1 MDIKRILLVAI
12 GVITLSFFYFPVTLA
27 VFPVSN
33 TKNLMAALGVIVAV
47 IEASRKQTAFLD
59 KNIFVIGVIAAF
71 VSMAGLIS
79 VAYNETPD
87 YTYATYFISFFIWSF
102 SAYFVVFVIKKL
114 HGNVDVKLICNY
126 LILLCVLQCVSVL
139 LIDNYPGFKSWA
151 DSTFVGL
158 SYADEIKRLYGL
170 GPALDVGGSRFAAVL
185 LIIGY
190 MLSLDKVTENAKLMY
205 MYIFSFLFILIIG
218 SMVGRT
224 TSVGG
229 GIALLYLFWE
239 NKENRESI
247 FAPQKQKFLIIFLLV
262 FIVSISLAVYF
273 YNHNMAFRENVRFA
287 FEGFFNWW
295 ETGEWKT
302 TSTDRWQTM
311 FVWPDTMKTWLI
323 GDGYFEGPSDIDP
336 YYVGPTNY
344 GYYKWTD
351 IGYLRFIFYFGVVGL
366 LTFIIYFFKVAFTC
380 VSRFSKYKDLFLLFL
395 LFSFVLWFKVAT
407 DIFLVFALFLCIS
420 KEENEEYENSIQ
432 RIQ

>member
-1 MDIKRILLVAI
+1 MMDIKRILLVAI

-87 YTYATYFISFFIWSF
+87 YTYATYLISFFIWSF

-151 DSTFVGL
+151 DSTFIGL

-170 GPALDVGGSRFAAVL
+170 GPSLDVGGSRFAAVL

-190 MLSLDKVTENAKLMY
+190 MLSLDKVTENARLMY

-229 GIALLYLFWE
+229 GIALLYLFWK
-239 NKENRESI
+239 NKETI
-247 FAPQKQKFLIIFLLV
+247 FAPQKQKFLVVFLLFV
-262 FIVSISLAVYF
+262 IVGISVAVYF

-295 ETGEWKT
+295 ETGDWKT

-311 FVWPDTMKTWLI
+311 IIWPDNAKTWLI
-323 GDGYFEGPSDIDP
+323 GDGYFNGPSGSDP
-336 YYVGPTNY
+336 YYVGPVNF
-344 GYYKWTD
+344 GFYKWTD
-351 IGYLRFIFYFGVVGL
+351 IGYLRFIYYFGLVGL
-366 LTFIIYFFKVAFTC
+366 FLFILYFFKIALVCF
-380 VSRFSKYKDLFLLFL
+380 SRFSHYKSLFLILL
-395 LFSFVLWFKVAT
+395 LFNFLLWFKVST
-407 DIFLVFALFLCIS
+407 DIFLVFALFLCIN
-420 KEENEEYENSIQ
+420 KEENEKIA
-432 RIQ
+432 